1 MNKTIKKSIRENIM
15 KIDYDSIVLTEK
27 QKACYAKTIELNPF
41 IPGNDLLETKLYDLQ
56 IYALLYPSKRKLVG
70 GSAFSGKSCYGA
82 ASALQ
87 WFQTS
92 NYRCLILRR
101 TYDDV
106 IATGGIVDYLKQWLE
121 PFDFVEHNQSKRVF
135 HNKHND
141 AKIFYN
147 YMMYED
153 DRNKFKSRQY
163 HKIIVDEASE
173 ILKVNLQFLN
183 RSLRPNEENRIP
195 LSLEYISNPADS
207 SGIEYLN
214 ENFVKSTGP
223 YPYFEMNFWDNPFVD
238 TGEYRDTLSE
248 LSLADYQ
255 YQMGNW
261 NYTIQ
266 SGDIFSNDMILDA
279 TISLEQ
285 YKEITSPLEL
295 VRLVRGWD
303 IASTDKK
310 RSDFTASTLVEI
322 YNDDTFV
329 VRSQNSFRE
338 LPGKLEQRMKAVMDA
353 DGLEVEQ
360 WIEHQPAA
368 AGNIVDKYWKDEFQK
383 YNIKIIPVFRNKV
396 VRAGLLVPRL
406 YNKKLLFLEDIKNPY
421 LSVFTGQAV
430 RFPMSIH
437 GGDEVTH
444 DDRIDSLSLILYN
457 LRKKTVLKPRR
468 RRGYQ
473 ISGR

>member
-1 MNKTIKKSIRENIM
+1 M
-15 KIDYDSIVLTEK
+15 KIDYKTIDLTPA
-27 QKACYAKTIELNPF
+27 QKAVYAKTIELNPF
-41 IPGNDLLETKLYDLQ
+41 IPHNNLLKTKLYDLQ
-56 IYALLYPSKRKLVG
+56 IYALLYPGKRRLVG
-70 GSAFSGKSCYGA
+70 GSAFSGKSRYGA
-82 ASALQ
+82 SSALQ
-87 WFQTS
+87 WFEIP

-106 IATGGIVDYLKQWLE
+106 IATGGIVDYLKKWLE

-135 HNKHND
+135 HNKEND

-183 RSLRPNEENRIP
+183 RSLRPNEESRIP

-214 ENFVKSTGP
+214 KNFVSPKGE
-223 YPYFEMNFWDNPFVD
+223 YPYFEMNFWDNPFID
-238 TGEYRDTLSE
+238 TAEYRDTLSE

-266 SGDIFSNDMILDA
+266 SGDIFSNDLIFFA
-279 TISLEQ
+279 TLSPEL
-285 YKEITSPLEL
+285 YKEITEDLEL

-303 IASTDKK
+303 IASTKSK

-322 YNDDTFV
+322 YNDDTFI

-338 LPGKLEQRMKAVMDA
+338 LPGKLEQRMKAVMEA
-353 DGLEVEQ
+353 DGGEVEQ

-368 AGNIVDKYWKDEFQK
+368 AGNIVDKYWKDEFDNF
-383 YNIKIIPVFRNKV
+383 NIKIIPVFRNKV

-406 YNKKLLFLEDIKNPY
+406 HNKKLLFLEDVKSPY
-421 LSVFTGQAV
+421 LDVLTGQMV
-430 RFPMSIH
+430 RFPMSSH
-437 GGDEVTH
+437 TDDEVTH
-444 DDRIDSLSLILYN
+444 DDRIDSLSLIVYN
-457 LRKKTVLKPRR
+457 LRKKTVLRPRPRR
-468 RRGYQ
+468 FNYQ
-473 ISGR
+473 ISRK